1 MSFFLIKTICFSK
14 LCSLRFTSHIFL
26 LQSLVLSGHTYVKEI
41 VSSLF
46 CYFLKS
52 PFLQTQRQRPV
63 LDNDIYSLRDRDI
76 HGHILKHQDSHA
88 ALCLIK
94 LG

>member
-1 MSFFLIKTICFSK
+1 
-14 LCSLRFTSHIFL
+14 
-26 LQSLVLSGHTYVKEI
+26 
-41 VSSLF
+41 
-46 CYFLKS
+46 
-52 PFLQTQRQRPV
+52 
-63 LDNDIYSLRDRDI
+63 LRDRDI